1 MFKDSLRLGFKAG
14 SAWRKPRTILA
25 IRRNLFDAPLYFLFT
40 AAVFTSCHGVEGEN
54 DLNEIRLGAGTPGA
68 LVAKAPVNPNSIFES
83 AVAGWETIA
92 AVDYSQDASWQSGSV
107 IVAQPTPVPVNL
119 NPQQYYSPDD
129 NVKTYIKAWHPSGEL
144 NAGIVSFDN
153 DSATLDV
160 LLTTKPVV
168 GSKLDAT
175 GKNLTFDHLTTQIRF
190 KVKADE
196 SLDSGT
202 TLAYIRIKNAGM
214 PTGIN
219 LIDNSLRVSPAGSDG
234 IEVPGIGT
242 QDTIGPNA
250 VSVGKAVMVEP
261 IAGNILRLDVAT
273 SGAVFED
280 VTATINDADFQ
291 AGTAYT
297 ITLTFL
303 QGGISLSASITPWKE
318 EEGSGIIMY

>member
-1 MFKDSLRLGFKAG
+1 MSKDSLRLGFKAG

-83 AVAGWETIA
+83 AVAGWETSA

-175 GKNLTFDHLTTQIRF
+175 GKNLTFDHLSTQIRF

-242 QDTIGPNA
+242 HADLLELG
-250 VSVGKAVMVEP
+250 
-261 IAGNILRLDVAT
+261 LRLAQIAQLVVAL
-273 SGAVFED
+273 GGHQQHVGIAKHDRHDAVVGARDHLRGPFVAVFSE
-280 VTATINDADFQ
+280 IQN
-291 AGTAYT
+291 
-297 ITLTFL
+297 LTYRRVR
-303 QGGISLSASITPWKE
+303 IR
-318 EEGSGIIMY
+318 